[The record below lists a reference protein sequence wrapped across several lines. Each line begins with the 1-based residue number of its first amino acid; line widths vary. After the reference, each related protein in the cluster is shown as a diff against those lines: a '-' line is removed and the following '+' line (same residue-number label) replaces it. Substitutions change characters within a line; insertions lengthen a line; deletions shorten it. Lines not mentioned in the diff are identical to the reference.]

1 MIEQTTE
8 INEDK
13 LIIVKHV
20 FADFL
25 KTNGHKVTSERLAI
39 LQGIYEIDDHFD
51 LVELHYHLRKSGQM
65 ISQAT
70 VYNNI
75 KLFEEAGLITKHQF
89 GHGKAKYERC
99 YFRGDHDHII
109 LTDTGTVMEF
119 RDDRI
124 AKIKETIEKTFGVK
138 VERHSLYFYARCCD
152 KEKKSNSA
160 GSMPLVESSGVL

>member
-1 MIEQTTE
+1 MNATTQ
-8 INEDK
+8 INESK
-13 LIIVKHV
+13 LEIVKRV
-20 FADFL
+20 FSDYLTAND
-25 KTNGHKVTSERLAI
+25 HKKTSERIAI
-39 LQGIYEIDDHFD
+39 LEGIYSLDDHFD
-51 LVELHYHLRKSGQM
+51 LIELHYHLRKRGHH

-70 VYNNI
+70 IYNNI
-75 KLFEEAGLITKHQF
+75 KLFEEAGMITKHRF

-124 AKIKETIEKTFGVK
+124 DKIRETIEKTFGVK

-152 KEKKSNSA
+152 EQKKLKSA
-160 GSMPLVESSGVL
+160 GTMPFIKSSEVS